1 MEHNAFSQSE
11 EGAKVL
17 NSIKEISDKLQEEK
31 NDDVRTKL
39 MMEMMLRGL
48 ALQNVGVP
56 NF

>member
-1 MEHNAFSQSE
+1 MEHNTFSQSE

-31 NDDVRTKL
+31 NGDVRTKL